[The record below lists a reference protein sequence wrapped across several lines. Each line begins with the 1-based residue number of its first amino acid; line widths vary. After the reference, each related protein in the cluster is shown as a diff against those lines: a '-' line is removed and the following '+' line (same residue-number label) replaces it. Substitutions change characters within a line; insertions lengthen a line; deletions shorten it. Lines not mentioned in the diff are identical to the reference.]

1 MLRMETGE
9 AVGKVGWLS
18 TWLSTNGSHKGPT
31 GAHRTICNMA
41 SELRKHHYSILRRN
55 IGKNF

>member
-18 TWLSTNGSHKGPT
+18 TWLSTNASHKGPIE
-31 GAHRTICNMA
+31 AYRTIRYMA
-41 SELRKHHYSILRRN
+41 SELRKRHYSILQRN

>member
-1 MLRMETGE
+1 MLWMETGE

-18 TWLSTNGSHKGPT
+18 TCLSTNGSQKGPT
-31 GAHRTICNMA
+31 AAHQVVHNMA
-41 SELRKHHYSILRRN
+41 SELRKHHYSILQRN